1 MRVEPA
7 SYHMNIKTRD
17 LVLLG
22 VVVCVAAV
30 SLFLGLGGRSPK
42 IDLGVYE
49 ALGAITAEETAKL
62 FQDKAKLLLIA
73 RDTGPDK
80 NPSLEAQI
88 DAFRQTLKKHR
99 KLSMT
104 VERFVASPM
113 TMMATGGGIPPDQ
126 FSQILEKHNGI
137 GAIVVFCPLP
147 PLSESDVALLKNRKA
162 RVVVASSFRP
172 DYSGLMKQGVVEMVI
187 APKQEPPPSDAPQP
201 RTLREL
207 FDREFVVLR
216 GADVGV
222 GN

>member
-1 MRVEPA
+1 MSIR
-7 SYHMNIKTRD
+7 TRD

-62 FQDKAKLLLIA
+62 LQDKAKLILIA

-88 DAFRQTLKKHR
+88 DAFRQVLKKYR
-99 KLSMT
+99 RLSVTM
-104 VERFVASPM
+104 ERFIASPM

-126 FSQILEKHNGI
+126 FNQILEKHKDI

-147 PLSESDVALLKNRKA
+147 PLADSDVALLKSRKTKI
-162 RVVVASSFRP
+162 VVASSFRP

-207 FDREFVVLR
+207 FDREFVILR
-216 GADVGV
+216 ITDMGA

>member
-1 MRVEPA
+1 
-7 SYHMNIKTRD
+7 MNTETRNF
-17 LVLLG
+17 VLLG
-22 VVVCVAAV
+22 VLVCVAAV
-30 SLFLGLGGRSPK
+30 SLFLGLRDRAPK

-49 ALGAITAEETAKL
+49 ALGAITAEETAKVL
-62 FQDKAKLLLIA
+62 QDKAKLLLIA
-73 RDTGPDK
+73 RDTGSDK

-88 DAFRQTLKKHR
+88 DAFQQVLKKHR
-99 KLSMT
+99 KLSVT

-126 FSQILEKHNGI
+126 FSQIVEKYKDI
-137 GAIVVFCPLP
+137 SVIVVFCPLP
-147 PLSESDVALLKNRKA
+147 PLSDSDVAFLRNRKA
-162 RVVVASSFRP
+162 RIVVASSFRP

-187 APKQEPPPSDAPQP
+187 APKPEPPPSDAPQP

-207 FDREFVVLR
+207 FDREFVILR

>member
-1 MRVEPA
+1 
-7 SYHMNIKTRD
+7 MNTETRNF
-17 LVLLG
+17 VLLG
-22 VVVCVAAV
+22 VLVCVAAV
-30 SLFLGLGGRSPK
+30 SLFLGLRDRAPK

-62 FQDKAKLLLIA
+62 LQDKARLLLIA
-73 RDTGPDK
+73 RDTGSDK

-88 DAFRQTLKKHR
+88 DAFQQTLKKHR
-99 KLSMT
+99 NLSIA

-126 FSQILEKHNGI
+126 FSQILEKYKDI
-137 GAIVVFCPLP
+137 SAIVVFCPLP
-147 PLSESDVALLKNRKA
+147 PLSDSDVASLKNRKA
-162 RVVVASSFRP
+162 RIVVASSFRP

-187 APKQEPPPSDAPQP
+187 APKPEPPPPDAPQP

-207 FDREFVVLR
+207 FDREFVILR
-216 GADVGV
+216 GADVTI

>member
-1 MRVEPA
+1 
-7 SYHMNIKTRD
+7 MNTRTRD
-17 LVLLG
+17 FVLLG

-30 SLFLGLGGRSPK
+30 SLFLGLRGRSPK

-62 FQDKAKLLLIA
+62 LQDKAKLLLIA
-73 RDTGPDK
+73 RDTGSDK

-88 DAFRQTLKKHR
+88 NAFQQTLKKQR
-99 KLSMT
+99 KLSVT
-104 VERFVASPM
+104 IERFVASPM

-126 FSQILEKHNGI
+126 FSLILEKHKDV

-147 PLSESDVALLKNRKA
+147 PLSDSDVAFLRNRKT
-162 RVVVASSFRP
+162 RIVVASSFRP

-187 APKQEPPPSDAPQP
+187 TPKPEPPPSDARQP

-207 FDREFVVLR
+207 FDREFAIIR
-216 GADVGV
+216 GADVGID
-222 GN
+222 N

>member
-1 MRVEPA
+1 MSIR
-7 SYHMNIKTRD
+7 TRD

-62 FQDKAKLLLIA
+62 LQDKAKLILIA

-88 DAFRQTLKKHR
+88 DAFRQVLKKYR
-99 KLSMT
+99 RLSVT
-104 VERFVASPM
+104 VERFIASPM

-126 FSQILEKHNGI
+126 FSQILEKHKDI
-137 GAIVVFCPLP
+137 GTIVVFCPLP
-147 PLSESDVALLKNRKA
+147 PLADSDVALLKSRKTKI
-162 RVVVASSFRP
+162 VVASSFRP

-207 FDREFVVLR
+207 FDREFVILR
-216 GADVGV
+216 ITDMGA